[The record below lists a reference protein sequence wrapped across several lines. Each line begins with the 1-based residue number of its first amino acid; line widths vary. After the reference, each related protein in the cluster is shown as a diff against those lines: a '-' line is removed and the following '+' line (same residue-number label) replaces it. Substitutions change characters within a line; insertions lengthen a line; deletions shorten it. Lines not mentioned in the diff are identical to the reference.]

1 MLAFPATCIILALL
15 SFAKGVI
22 LGASL
27 ALSGAKYNRPSG
39 KENKHQ
45 NNLKVTFLKQVSK
58 NLPHDK
64 FSENRFFLSCRAT
77 GEVYSRLLLIIYILS
92 KYFLKA

>member
-1 MLAFPATCIILALL
+1 MLAFPATCIIFALL

-27 ALSGAKYNRPSG
+27 SLSGAKYNRPSG
-39 KENKHQ
+39 EEHKHQ
-45 NNLKVTFLKQVSK
+45 NNVKVTVVKQVSK
-58 NLPHDK
+58 NLSHDK
-64 FSENRFFLSCRAT
+64 FSQNRFFLSCRAT
-77 GEVYSRLLLIIYILS
+77 GEVYSRSLLIIYILS